1 MDGISYRTDKAFDVE
16 AWLRF
21 FHDCDWN
28 RDWTVRNLEAVREHA
43 YMIVT
48 AWAGDEMV
56 GTLTVLSDGMN
67 YATIDDVVV
76 GGGWRRRGIGSE
88 LMRQAIA
95 RLQHIDPDLIRL
107 HAIPGVEAFYERLGF
122 ARINETPMH
131 LTP

>member
-1 MDGISYRTDKAFDVE
+1 ME

-76 GGGWRRRGIGSE
+76 GGGWRR
-88 LMRQAIA
+88 
-95 RLQHIDPDLIRL
+95 DPDLIRL